1 MGIGD
6 NKCKFY
12 NLDFYPLIIYIIISP
27 TRNYELT
34 RNKINQVEKK
44 CFPHISFLKIKI
56 RLECLMS
63 WNPDFGALMPRTS
76 NIDAIETVIVPRA
89 RDIGGFEVRRA
100 LPTKKK
106 QMVGPFIFFDQ
117 IGPAEFLTNK
127 GIDVRPH
134 PHIGLATLTYLLN
147 GAIDH
152 RDSLGNYQTIRA
164 GDVNWMV
171 AGNGITH
178 SERTGTKE
186 RSSNHSLFG
195 IQSWLALPEKYED
208 INAFF
213 SHHPKSALPLIE
225 DRGVSACLVAGSS
238 WGGSSPLEQFSD
250 MFYIDVNL
258 DAFASVPLPDEHEDR
273 AVHVMQGEIQVAGQS
288 FESGKMLQYKNNFL
302 IRHIF
307 HKNNFR
313 RFFGVFSFPFVSL
326 YWKHK
331 KRLNR
336 FFKKLKKKLW

>member
-1 MGIGD
+1 
-6 NKCKFY
+6 
-12 NLDFYPLIIYIIISP
+12 
-27 TRNYELT
+27 
-34 RNKINQVEKK
+34 
-44 CFPHISFLKIKI
+44 
-56 RLECLMS
+56 MS
-63 WNPDFGALMPRTS
+63 WNPDFGALMPGTS

-134 PHIGLATLTYLLN
+134 PHIGLATLTYLLK

-208 INAFF
+208 IKAFF
-213 SHHPKSALPLIE
+213 SHHPQSSLPFIE
-225 DRGVSACLVAGSS
+225 DSGVSACLVAGSS

-250 MFYIDVNL
+250 MFYIDVKL
-258 DAFASVPLPDEHEDR
+258 DAFASAPLPDEHEDR
-273 AVHVMQGEIQVAGQS
+273 AIHVMRGEIIVAGQS
-288 FESGKMLQYKNNFL
+288 FETGKML
-302 IRHIF
+302 IF
-307 HKNNFR
+307 RPGDKISIKAGNIGARVIMLGGATLEGPRYIWWN
-313 RFFGVFSFPFVSL
+313 FVSSSL
-326 YWKHK
+326 DKIEAAK
-331 KRLNR
+331 KDWAAGEWEKGR
-336 FFKKLKKKLW
+336 FQLPFGDADEFIPLPEK

>member
-1 MGIGD
+1 M
-6 NKCKFY
+6 
-12 NLDFYPLIIYIIISP
+12 
-27 TRNYELT
+27 
-34 RNKINQVEKK
+34 
-44 CFPHISFLKIKI
+44 
-56 RLECLMS
+56 MS
-63 WNPDFGALMPRTS
+63 WDPDFGALMPKTS

-178 SERTGTKE
+178 SERTGTK
-186 RSSNHSLFG
+186 R
-195 IQSWLALPEKYED
+195 
-208 INAFF
+208 AFIKPF
-213 SHHPKSALPLIE
+213 PVWNTK
-225 DRGVSACLVAGSS
+225 LVGSS
-238 WGGSSPLEQFSD
+238 
-250 MFYIDVNL
+250 
-258 DAFASVPLPDEHEDR
+258 R
-273 AVHVMQGEIQVAGQS
+273 EI
-288 FESGKMLQYKNNFL
+288 
-302 IRHIF
+302 
-307 HKNNFR
+307 
-313 RFFGVFSFPFVSL
+313 
-326 YWKHK
+326 
-331 KRLNR
+331 
-336 FFKKLKKKLW
+336 